1 MDIGLDFVLNFK
13 IVLYNVVR
21 IYCKLI
27 DLSNVLLC
35 KSVIL
40 ISRHILLQIVIKNNI
55 LKNEM
60 QK

>member
-1 MDIGLDFVLNFK
+1 MDIGLNFVLNFK

-40 ISRHILLQIVIKNNI
+40 ISRHILLQIVLSDI